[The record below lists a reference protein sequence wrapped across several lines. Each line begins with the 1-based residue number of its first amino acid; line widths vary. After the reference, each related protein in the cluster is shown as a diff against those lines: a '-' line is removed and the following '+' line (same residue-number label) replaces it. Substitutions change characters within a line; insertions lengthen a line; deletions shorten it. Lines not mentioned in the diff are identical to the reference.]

1 MTYIR
6 FCTFFLQLSR
16 SFEPIWDRI
25 CPGRGHKVQGIDR
38 SQLAYWNPMQ
48 PGLAIWGVF
57 WTSIFILVNGYQVFF
72 VWNTQNFLTAYINI
86 PIFFALWIGWTVYM
100 RTPFWRAHEMDFV
113 TVRSGAI
120 GFCKCRLT
128 AARDFRASR
137 RSRRLKRRKS
147 LPATWVRRSSILC
160 FERLRSGYESNDWL
174 ILLL

>member
-1 MTYIR
+1 
-6 FCTFFLQLSR
+6 
-16 SFEPIWDRI
+16 
-25 CPGRGHKVQGIDR
+25 
-38 SQLAYWNPMQ
+38 MQ

-128 AARDFRASR
+128 AARDFQGI
-137 RSRRLKRRKS
+137 
-147 LPATWVRRSSILC
+147 PSIEETETPEEPPRNLGEKI
-160 FERLRSGYESNDWL
+160 FN
-174 ILLL
+174 IVF